1 MKKNILFDLDGTL
14 TDPFKGITTSIVYA
28 LEKMNAKVPD
38 AETLGWCIG
47 PPLRDSF
54 YKLLDSNMD
63 WAQKAVVFYRERF
76 QKVGMFENRVYENIP
91 EALKAL
97 KTNGHTLFIATSKPR
112 IYAEKIIDHFHLS
125 PFFKSV
131 HGAEMD
137 GTRGDKTSLIAYILE
152 QEQLEYANTVMVGD
166 TAYDMIGAKENG
178 IYGLGVLWGYGS
190 RQDLENAGA
199 GRCLSSPL
207 ELTCIRDI

>member
-14 TDPFKGITTSIVYA
+14 TDPFKGITTSIIYA
-28 LEKMNAKVPD
+28 LEKMNAKAPE

-54 YKLLDSNMD
+54 YKLLDSNMER
-63 WAQKAVVFYRERF
+63 AQKAVVFYRERF
-76 QKVGMFENRVYENIP
+76 QKVGMFENQVYENIP
-91 EALKAL
+91 EALKDL
-97 KTNGHTLFIATSKPR
+97 KTDGHTLFIATSKPR

-137 GTRGDKTSLIAYILE
+137 GTRGDKTSLIAYILK
-152 QEQLEYANTVMVGD
+152 QEKLEYANTVMVGD
-166 TAYDMIGAKENG
+166 TAYDMIGAQKNG

-190 RQDLENAGA
+190 QQDLENAGA

-207 ELTCIRDI
+207 ELACIRDI